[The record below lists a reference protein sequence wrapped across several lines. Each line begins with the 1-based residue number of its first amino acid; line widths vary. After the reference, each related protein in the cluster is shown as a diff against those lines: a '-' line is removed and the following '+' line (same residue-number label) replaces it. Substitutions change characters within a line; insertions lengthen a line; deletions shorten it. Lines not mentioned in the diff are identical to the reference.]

1 MNNNKIKLNI
11 NFLKSEVLSHIYLI
25 PLLIGCGL
33 FIIIKI
39 TYQFFKRHYMN
50 PVIWFT
56 AFVLGILA
64 LLYMDNKI
72 PYIPSSIV
80 QLIIVII
87 AISIIFGLI
96 VGIGKWL
103 ST

>member
-1 MNNNKIKLNI
+1 
-11 NFLKSEVLSHIYLI
+11 
-25 PLLIGCGL
+25 
-33 FIIIKI
+33 
-39 TYQFFKRHYMN
+39 MN

-56 AFVLGILA
+56 AFVLGILS

-87 AISIIFGLI
+87 AISMILGLV

-103 ST
+103 TD

>member
-1 MNNNKIKLNI
+1 
-11 NFLKSEVLSHIYLI
+11 
-25 PLLIGCGL
+25 
-33 FIIIKI
+33 
-39 TYQFFKRHYMN
+39 MN

-87 AISIIFGLI
+87 AISLIFGLI

-103 ST
+103 TD

>member
-1 MNNNKIKLNI
+1 
-11 NFLKSEVLSHIYLI
+11 
-25 PLLIGCGL
+25 
-33 FIIIKI
+33 
-39 TYQFFKRHYMN
+39 MN
-50 PVIWFT
+50 PIIWFT

-72 PYIPSSIV
+72 PYIPSAIV

-87 AISIIFGLI
+87 AISMILGLV

-103 ST
+103 TN